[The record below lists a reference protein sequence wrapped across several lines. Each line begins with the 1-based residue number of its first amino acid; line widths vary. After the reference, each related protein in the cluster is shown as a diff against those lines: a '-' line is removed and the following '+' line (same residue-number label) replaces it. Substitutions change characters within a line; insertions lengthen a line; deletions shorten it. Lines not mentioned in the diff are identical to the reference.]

1 MLTGCNL
8 PFTLT
13 ARNLRRVSQRLW
25 LALGFVLGVG
35 TALRLGEF
43 AAHTPLDIDEAMV
56 GLSIAARG
64 YAGLL
69 RPLDYG
75 QTAPVL
81 FLWGTHL
88 ATQLAGVGELALRAL
103 PFSAGVVLPWATWKL
118 AARLLEPRAAVLAA
132 ALTACAPMLVR
143 YSSVAKPYAVD
154 ALVTVML
161 VWLALDVAG
170 EPDRAR
176 TWGRLLAAGAVALL
190 ASQPALFV
198 LTGLTAALALDPRV
212 RRVPGSAWRLA
223 TVAALWSALFATL
236 YFTLYRRVATD
247 GYMRQFWAWSFLAP
261 GSPSLLNRLPL
272 IARETLFP
280 FFIGSRPHTI
290 IVIVLLL
297 SLCGIGWVGLR
308 RRWGIWAAVLAVG
321 PVVAALGASTV
332 GGYPLAARLMIFAAP
347 LLMLLMAEGVVTG
360 IASLRRPAAASALW
374 LVVVAWLALMVEAAA
389 TRRRPAPDL
398 PSLVGLLR
406 RASPAETPVYVLANA
421 LPMWA
426 FYTTDWAAP
435 DTARLHWLA
444 RLAGPGG
451 PAFHNAPV
459 RGRVGADEAATLVGR
474 SSTRAEIIGLATGM
488 QQRDLAGLSRSH
500 PDSGW
505 VEDEVARIVA
515 AGDHDVWVLL
525 AFGFAHETDDLLAGL
540 DAARAERVYERDAP
554 DASLYRYRLR

>member
-1 MLTGCNL
+1 M
-8 PFTLT
+8 PFPHP
-13 ARNLRRVSQRLW
+13 ARNLRRVSSRLW
-25 LALGFVLGVG
+25 LALGFVFGVG

-43 AAHTPLDIDEAMV
+43 AAQTPLDIDEAMV
-56 GLSIAARG
+56 GLNIAVRG

-88 ATQLAGVGELALRAL
+88 ATRLAGVGELALRVL
-103 PFSAGVVLPWATWKL
+103 PFIAGVLLPWATWKL
-118 AARLLEPRAAVLAA
+118 AARLLEPGAAVLAA
-132 ALTACAPMLVR
+132 ALTACAPILVR

-161 VWLALDVAG
+161 VWLALDAAG

-176 TWGRLLAAGAVALL
+176 TWGRLLVAGAVALL

-198 LTGLTAALALDPRV
+198 LAGLSAALALDPRV
-212 RRVPGSAWRLA
+212 RRVSGWVWRLA
-223 TVAALWSALFATL
+223 TSAALWSALFATL

-247 GYMRQFWAWSFLAP
+247 GYMRRFWAWSFLAP
-261 GSPSLLNRLPL
+261 GTPSLVDRLPL

-290 IVIVLLL
+290 VVIVVLLA
-297 SLCGIGWVGLR
+297 LCGAGSVGLR
-308 RRWGIWAAVLAVG
+308 RRWGLWATVLAVG
-321 PVVAALGASTV
+321 AVVAVLVASTV
-332 GGYPLAARLMIFAAP
+332 RGYPIAARLMIFAAP
-347 LLMLLMAEGVVTG
+347 LLMLVMAEGVVTG
-360 IASLRRPAAASALW
+360 IGWLRRPAAASAAW
-374 LVVVAWLALMVEAAA
+374 VVVVAWLALMAEAAV

-398 PSLVGLLR
+398 PLLVRLLR
-406 RASPAETPVYVLANA
+406 RASPAETPVYVVANA

-459 RGRVGADEAATLVGR
+459 RGRVRADETPLVGR
-474 SSTRAEIIGLATGM
+474 WSTRAEIIGLATGM
-488 QQRDLAGLSRSH
+488 QVRDLAGLSRSR

-515 AGDHDVWVLL
+515 AGDHDVWVLF
-525 AFGFAHETDDLLAGL
+525 AFGFGHETDDLLAGL
-540 DAARAERVYERDAP
+540 DAARGERVYQRDAA